1 MSPVWVRPLN
11 SLMSSNKKP
20 ITGLQSEATIANT
33 FRVLFL
39 TLRIVLCAILFT
51 VSPVAAIEKPQ
62 NIDWDNLIPRMPKL
76 ENPFA
81 MLTNEQAMD
90 FEFLISTQNMR
101 QRSLI
106 SNVDEV
112 FSEGVE
118 IRSKLERQG
127 LGVDKLIA
135 DFKNLEK
142 EVERRNN
149 IMNTQLDNKFVRIPG
164 YALPLEHQDTAVR
177 ELLLVPYVGACIHVP
192 PPPANQTV
200 YVRLNKAHTFNDLY
214 EPVWITGQ
222 ISIKAAS
229 QKLFLVDGS
238 ADIDTGYALEGVRIE
253 PYEEE

>member
-1 MSPVWVRPLN
+1 
-11 SLMSSNKKP
+11 MSSNKKP
-20 ITGLQSEATIANT
+20 TTGLQSEAIIANT
-33 FRVLFL
+33 FQVLFL
-39 TLRIVLCAILFT
+39 TLRIVLGVILFT

-62 NIDWDNLIPRMPKL
+62 NIDWDNLIPKMPKL
-76 ENPFA
+76 DNPFA
-81 MLTNEQAMD
+81 MLTNEQVMD
-90 FEFLISTQNMR
+90 FEFLISTKNMR
-101 QRSLI
+101 QRNLI
-106 SNVDEV
+106 SNVDEALEE
-112 FSEGVE
+112 SIE
-118 IRSKLERQG
+118 IRYKLEQQG
-127 LGVDKLIA
+127 LDVEGLIS
-135 DFKNLEK
+135 DFKRLKK
-142 EVERRNN
+142 EIERRNK

-192 PPPANQTV
+192 PPPANQMV

-238 ADIDTGYALEGVRIE
+238 ADIDTGYTLEGVRIE

>member
-1 MSPVWVRPLN
+1 
-11 SLMSSNKKP
+11 MSSNKKP
-20 ITGLQSEATIANT
+20 TTGMQSEATIANI
-33 FRVLFL
+33 FQVLFQ

-118 IRSKLERQG
+118 TRSKLERDG
-127 LGVDKLIA
+127 LDVDKLIA
-135 DFKNLEK
+135 DFKHLER
-142 EVERRNN
+142 EVERRNK

-164 YALPLEHQDTAVR
+164 YALPLEHQGTAVR

>member
-1 MSPVWVRPLN
+1 
-11 SLMSSNKKP
+11 MSSNKKP

-33 FRVLFL
+33 FQVLFQ

-62 NIDWDNLIPRMPKL
+62 NIDRDNLIPRMPKL

-101 QRSLI
+101 QRRLI

-135 DFKNLEK
+135 DFKHLEK
-142 EVERRNN
+142 EVERRNK

-164 YALPLEHQDTAVR
+164 YALPLEHQGTAVR

-192 PPPANQTV
+192 PPPANQMV

>member
-1 MSPVWVRPLN
+1 
-11 SLMSSNKKP
+11 MSSNKKP

-33 FRVLFL
+33 FQVLFQ
-39 TLRIVLCAILFT
+39 TLRMVLYVILFT

-81 MLTNEQAMD
+81 MLTNEQVMD

-106 SNVDEV
+106 SDVDEI
-112 FSEGVE
+112 FEESIE
-118 IRSKLERQG
+118 IRYKLEQQG
-127 LGVDKLIA
+127 LDVEGLIS
-135 DFKNLEK
+135 DFKRLKK
-142 EVERRNN
+142 EIERRNKT
-149 IMNTQLDNKFVRIPG
+149 MNTQLDNKFVRIPG
-164 YALPLEHQDTAVR
+164 YALPLEHQGTAVR

>member
-1 MSPVWVRPLN
+1 
-11 SLMSSNKKP
+11 MSSNKKP

-33 FRVLFL
+33 FQVLFQ
-39 TLRIVLCAILFT
+39 TLRMVLYVILFT

-76 ENPFA
+76 ENPFV

-135 DFKNLEK
+135 DFKDLEK
-142 EVERRNN
+142 EVERRNK

-164 YALPLEHQDTAVR
+164 YALPLEHQGTAVR

>member
-1 MSPVWVRPLN
+1 
-11 SLMSSNKKP
+11 MSSNKKP
-20 ITGLQSEATIANT
+20 TTGLQSEAIIANT
-33 FRVLFL
+33 FQVLFQ
-39 TLRIVLCAILFT
+39 TLRMVLCVILFT

-62 NIDWDNLIPRMPKL
+62 NIDWDNLIPKMPKL

-90 FEFLISTQNMR
+90 FEFLISTKNMR
-101 QRSLI
+101 QRNLI

-112 FSEGVE
+112 LEESIE
-118 IRSKLERQG
+118 IRYKLEQQG
-127 LGVDKLIA
+127 LDVEGLIS
-135 DFKNLEK
+135 DFKRLKK
-142 EVERRNN
+142 EIERRNK

-192 PPPANQTV
+192 PPPANQMV

-229 QKLFLVDGS
+229 QRLFLVDGS

>member
-1 MSPVWVRPLN
+1 
-11 SLMSSNKKP
+11 MSSNKKP

-33 FRVLFL
+33 FQVLFL
-39 TLRIVLCAILFT
+39 TLRMVLGVILFT

-81 MLTNEQAMD
+81 MLTNEQVMD
-90 FEFLISTQNMR
+90 IEFLISTQNMR
-101 QRSLI
+101 QRNLI

-112 FSEGVE
+112 FGESIE
-118 IRSKLERQG
+118 IHYKLEQQG
-127 LGVDKLIA
+127 LDVEGLIS
-135 DFKNLEK
+135 DFKRLKK
-142 EVERRNN
+142 EIERRNK

-164 YALPLEHQDTAVR
+164 YALPLEHQGTAVR

-238 ADIDTGYALEGVRIE
+238 ADIDTGYTLEGVGIE